1 MKIKTKAYNNI
12 QTVLRFLY
20 DRVNEQHEDCAHAI
34 KLRSSDIKGM
44 SMDSIVDAVRYLEQ
58 LEYIEFTTKSY
69 YSEKYHEV
77 KNQQLKLEE
86 KMGKSIFNQNSCMS
100 MAIRYFTDDGKLLQ
114 SLRQELEQL
123 KHNTE
128 LEILATPTEKFQDG
142 CRSFGITAKGTVIYQ
157 FSYNEKTREV
167 SINKQ
172 VFHRC
177 SLNSTPDEFLTAAM
191 KVRKYGDSII
201 WNASKREPNKIFND
215 IKLNKILSR
224 LFFAPLSKDGKTFT
238 FRKNVTEYD
247 IAHEKINTKK
257 VNQALERL
265 IGAN

>member
-12 QTVLRFLY
+12 QAVLRFLQN
-20 DRVNEQHEDCAHAI
+20 RVSEQHEDCTHAI
-34 KLRSSDIKGM
+34 KLKSSDIAGM
-44 SMDSIVDAVRYLEQ
+44 SMDSIMDSVRYIEQ
-58 LEYIEFTTKSY
+58 LEYIKFTTKAH
-69 YSEKYHEV
+69 YSEKYHEI
-77 KNQQLKLEE
+77 KNQYLKLEE
-86 KMGKSIFNQNSCMS
+86 KMSKSIFNQNICVN
-100 MAIRYFTDDGKLLQ
+100 MAIRYFTDDGRLLQ
-114 SLRQELEQL
+114 SLKQELEQL

-128 LEILATPTEKFQDG
+128 LEILSTPTEKFQDG

-238 FRKNVTEYD
+238 FRKYVTEYD